1 MLQNYQTV
9 YSKTNIKSSFIQ
21 AILVGLLILGLFTNI
36 GEIVYIL
43 GRSIV
48 ISTENLHCQ
57 IFNLEASLSIN

>member
-1 MLQNYQTV
+1 M
-9 YSKTNIKSSFIQ
+9 IESSFIQ

-48 ISTENLHCQ
+48 ISAENSHCQ
-57 IFNLEASLSIN
+57 IINLEASLSLN